1 MSKGKHDPNRTA
13 YRHGFQDTTVP
24 MGSQRLA
31 LKRPRVR
38 SIETGEEMPIPSY
51 EVFASDDELLEAALN
66 RMLHGLSTRD
76 YRNVIED
83 YSDIAETS
91 GTSKSAISQR
101 FIKASAKEAQKVL
114 GRRFDKET
122 IPVLSMVSFSVI
134 IQL

>member
-1 MSKGKHDPNRTA
+1 MAVGIKSLLTLLDQDVEATAGPKGKHDPNLTA

-31 LKRPRVR
+31 IKRPPGR

-51 EVFASDDELLEAALN
+51 EVFASDDELLEAALY

-76 YRNVIED
+76 YWNGIED

-101 FIKASAKEAQKVL
+101 QRGPKGTRA
-114 GRRFDKET
+114 
-122 IPVLSMVSFSVI
+122 
-134 IQL
+134 